1 MYIDTFTRVIAR
13 TKRIL
18 KATANRFFVGRD
30 HWKEKEKFNNKRRFA
45 VGAGRLSIY
54 IGESNAQV
62 VFSKGEKL
70 SDDKLR
76 IKFRKHGI
84 IDIYLQ

>member
-1 MYIDTFTRVIAR
+1 MAPKKCNNEFKIVFQP
-13 TKRIL
+13 
-18 KATANRFFVGRD
+18 
-30 HWKEKEKFNNKRRFA
+30 KEKEKFNNKRRFA

>member
-1 MYIDTFTRVIAR
+1 MAPKKFNKEFKIVFQP
-13 TKRIL
+13 
-18 KATANRFFVGRD
+18 
-30 HWKEKEKFNNKRRFA
+30 KEKEKFNNKRRFA

-62 VFSKGEKL
+62 VFSKCEKL

>member
-1 MYIDTFTRVIAR
+1 M
-13 TKRIL
+13 
-18 KATANRFFVGRD
+18 KATKFNKEFKIVFQP
-30 HWKEKEKFNNKRRFA
+30 KEKEKFNNKRRFA

>member
-1 MYIDTFTRVIAR
+1 MAPKKFNKEFKIVFQP
-13 TKRIL
+13 
-18 KATANRFFVGRD
+18 
-30 HWKEKEKFNNKRRFA
+30 KEKEKFNNKRRFA